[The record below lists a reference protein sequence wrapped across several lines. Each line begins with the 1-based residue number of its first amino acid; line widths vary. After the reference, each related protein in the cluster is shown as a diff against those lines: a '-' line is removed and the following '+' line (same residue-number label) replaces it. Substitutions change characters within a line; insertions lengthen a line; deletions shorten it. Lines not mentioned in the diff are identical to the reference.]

1 MGAYRLEEASTGR
14 AGCKNKECKDQGIKI
29 AKGELRHG
37 SWVDTERFQSYAWRH
52 WGCVTPKIV
61 ANMIEAV
68 GDANES
74 GERDYTALDGYEEL
88 PQEAQAK
95 VRKALEQ
102 GHVDDEDWKG
112 DVELNRPGKTGFR
125 KRASK
130 KATDETPEKPTPE
143 KTAPP
148 SKKRARAEPKEEAGS
163 EADGAEA
170 KETPKPKKSA
180 SEKATPQSKKRARV
194 EPKEEAEADGE
205 EAKETPKPKKPRKS
219 STPKPAP
226 AEEAKVNEDEGK
238 GDSAGKAESKAEAEA
253 DGSDTPLVKTTKK
266 GTTTKGKRAKTA
278 ASPPAEPTR
287 ARSTRVRDAAKKKE
301 EAAASAAADGE
312 ASPAEK
318 PKRTY
323 KKKKTT

>member
-1 MGAYRLEEASTGR
+1 EEASTGR

-52 WGCVTPKIV
+52 WGCVTPKII
-61 ANMIEAV
+61 ANMIETV

-88 PQEAQAK
+88 PQDAQAK

-112 DVELNRPGKTGFR
+112 DVELNRPGKSGFR
-125 KRASK
+125 KRAPK
-130 KATDETPEKPTPE
+130 KATVSD
-143 KTAPP
+143 
-148 SKKRARAEPKEEAGS
+148 RAETKQ
-163 EADGAEA
+163 
-170 KETPKPKKSA
+170 TPKPKKSA
-180 SEKATPQSKKRARV
+180 SEKPTPQSRKRARAESKEGA
-194 EPKEEAEADGE
+194 EPEADGD

-219 STPKPAP
+219 STPKPTP
-226 AEEAKVNEDEGK
+226 AEKAEVKEDEGK
-238 GDSAGKAESKAEAEA
+238 SESKAEPEA

-266 GTTTKGKRAKTA
+266 GTATKSKRAKAAA

-301 EAAASAAADGE
+301 DAAAASAAADGE
-312 ASPAEK
+312 AEPAEK